1 MRALR
6 WIPLVAVFGLVACG
20 GSHREGSIRASGRV
34 EASEVRVASEIP
46 GRLLEVAVDEG
57 DPVRRGARVASLDP
71 EASGARLERVRAAVR
86 AAAAEVDRAR
96 SAVVVLRHHLR
107 TAREDLARARA
118 LHEVG
123 AASKRRV
130 EEAEDALAETEGR
143 LEAAEAAGRNARA
156 ASAGADAALQE
167 AVDAHAET
175 EVVSPLDGVVLL
187 RLAEPGE
194 VVGAGHPLLVVYD
207 PGDLRL
213 RIYVA
218 EERIGE
224 IRIGDPV
231 DVVVDA
237 FEDRVFAGEVIRVA
251 QKAEFTPRDVH
262 MPDERARLVFGVEVR
277 LEDPGGFLK
286 PGMPA
291 DAVVRATATPRMS
304 RSRRE

>member
-1 MRALR
+1 MRVLR
-6 WIPLVAVFGLVACG
+6 WTPFVAVFGLVACG
-20 GSHREGSIRASGRV
+20 GADREGSIRASGRV

-57 DPVRRGARVASLDP
+57 DPVRRGARVASFDP
-71 EASGARLERVRAAVR
+71 EASEARLERAR
-86 AAAAEVDRAR
+86 AAARAAEAEVERAR
-96 SAVVVLRHHLR
+96 SAVAVLRHHLR
-107 TAREDLARARA
+107 TAREDRARARA

-123 AASKRRV
+123 AASTRRV

-143 LEAAEAAGRNARA
+143 LEAAEAVGRNASA

-167 AVDAHAET
+167 TLDAHAET

-207 PGDLRL
+207 PADLRL

-277 LEDPGGFLK
+277 LEDPDGFLK

-291 DAVVRATATPRMS
+291 DAVVRTTATSRMA
-304 RSRRE
+304 RSRGE

>member
-1 MRALR
+1 MRTLR
-6 WIPLVAVFGLVACG
+6 GIPLVMVFGLVACG
-20 GSHREGSIRASGRV
+20 GADRESPIRASGRV
-34 EASEVRVASEIP
+34 EAREVRVAAEIP
-46 GRLLEVAVDEG
+46 GRILEVEVDEG

-71 EASGARLERVRAAVR
+71 EASGARLERARAAVR
-86 AAAAEVDRAR
+86 AADAEVDRSR
-96 SAVVVLRHHLR
+96 SAVAVLRHHLH
-107 TAREDLARARA
+107 TSEEDLARARD

-123 AASKRRV
+123 AASRRRV
-130 EEAEDALAETEGR
+130 DEAEDALTEIRGR
-143 LEAAEAAGRNARA
+143 LEAAEAAGRKAGA

-167 AVDAHAET
+167 AADAHAET
-175 EVVSPLDGVVLL
+175 AVVSPLDGVVLL

-237 FEDRVFAGEVIRVA
+237 FEDRVFDGEVIRVA
-251 QKAEFTPRDVH
+251 QEAEFTPRDVH
-262 MPDERARLVFGVEVR
+262 MPEERAHLVFGVEVR
-277 LEDPGGFLK
+277 LEDPDGFLK

-291 DAVVRATATPRMS
+291 DAVVRPTATSRMP
-304 RSRRE
+304 RSRGE